1 VKKGITD
8 NDINKFLETIAP
20 GKPHIFSEDIKI
32 DWVSDDDLKPNTLYM
47 YDSSKMVI
55 NKQGPKRTAEY
66 KDSRMPGI
74 YECVNCGFRSYDTHA
89 FYFVQHATFEAMCIP
104 CNNKREKNVRVLLE
118 DYDVAMS
125 R

>member
-1 VKKGITD
+1 VKKVITD
-8 NDINKFLETIAP
+8 VPGLPGINWIIDDGLEP
-20 GKPHIFSEDIKI
+20 NKMY
-32 DWVSDDDLKPNTLYM
+32 VDDTGT
-47 YDSSKMVI
+47 MVF
-55 NKQGPKRTAEY
+55 NGPMRTAEY

-74 YECVNCGFRSYDTHA
+74 YECINCGFRSYDTHA